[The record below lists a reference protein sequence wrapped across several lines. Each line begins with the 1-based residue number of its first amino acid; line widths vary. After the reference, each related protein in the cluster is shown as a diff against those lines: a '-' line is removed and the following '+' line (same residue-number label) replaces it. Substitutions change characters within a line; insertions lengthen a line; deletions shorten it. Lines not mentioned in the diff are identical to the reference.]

1 MAINLST
8 LYTPNSNGLL
18 STSEQR
24 TNQYKNALLN
34 LGSGLSKVDANGN
47 LVTYNP
53 TGSVAQAW
61 DAKGNRLMGDAL
73 SSIAA
78 NPVPINWDPTAG
90 RAAADTAKQI
100 LAQQGV
106 ATGLNKDAFYNASP
120 QQLAAAMNVAANA
133 RASTVNPTLQRVN
146 TVGGQTSTATQQL
159 AAAMNVAANARASTV
174 NPTLQR
180 VNTVGGQTSTA
191 TQQVPTAIPQRRPD
205 ITLDPRS
212 GILYGAGNTNISDEQ
227 IRNFIGSAKTN
238 DEILNAAVANNV
250 SIDQISRAMGG
261 QGGFSNNGISQY
273 LASKGILRPS
283 AAGTP
288 KSILDQGTPGGQ
300 FGQLMLQEG
309 QLGMDAATAAY
320 INLLQQRA
328 SNADSLNLDI
338 SNRLQQA
345 LQPNIDVPPQ
355 VSYTPFQAQQ
365 TQVTPNMTVRGQ
377 LEKLLD
383 PNSTLM
389 IQARTQ
395 GIQDAARRYL
405 LNSSLA
411 ATAGEDAL
419 IRQALNIATPDAETF
434 NRTGLANT
442 HAANQIG
449 LANAQNQL
457 QASQINA
464 TNTLQRGIANAELG
478 AKVGMFNADLAYR
491 GLDADANRRFQNY
504 QLNTTLATD
513 LFGRQM
519 DNDNRLKL
527 QEIEQRYQ
535 KDIQGSLNA
544 SNMYNSLVSEMGRI
558 NAMDVPGDAKQS
570 MLNNLL
576 DVFDSQ
582 MNLQGSIL
590 DVVGLKNP
598 QSVGSKFK
606 STFKSTSAQTPG
618 ATDPQFKN
626 PTTGE
631 ALGQNPSQPTEFNTV
646 GGSISTELARNIS
659 SVLKIDPRFVVT
671 IQQKQA
677 NKNFDKQVE
686 QLVQTGQIEKIS
698 LEKYIGQTQGGVL
711 GGSKKINDP
720 LAQIFRLAGGH
731 IYYDYG
737 NVLGRASPIGVA

>member
-18 STSEQR
+18 SASEQR

-146 TVGGQTSTATQQL
+146 TVGGQTSTATQQ
-159 AAAMNVAANARASTV
+159 
-174 NPTLQR
+174 
-180 VNTVGGQTSTA
+180 
-191 TQQVPTAIPQRRPD
+191 VPTAISQRRPD

-250 SIDQISRAMGG
+250 SIDQISRAMDG

-300 FGQLMLQEG
+300 FGQGMLQEG

-338 SNRLQQA
+338 SNRLRQA

-377 LEKLLD
+377 LETLLD

-389 IQARTQ
+389 SQARTQ
-395 GIQDAARRYL
+395 GIQDAARQGL

-411 ATAGEDAL
+411 ATAGENAL

-442 HAANQIG
+442 QAANQIG

-464 TNTLQRGIANAELG
+464 ANTLQRGIANAELG

-558 NAMDVPGDAKQS
+558 NAMDAPGDAKQS
-570 MLNNLL
+570 MLNNLM

-598 QSVGSKFK
+598 QSGGSK
-606 STFKSTSAQTPG
+606 FKSTSAQTPG
-618 ATDPQFKN
+618 ATGPQFKN

-698 LEKYIGQTQGGVL
+698 LEKYIGQTQGGML